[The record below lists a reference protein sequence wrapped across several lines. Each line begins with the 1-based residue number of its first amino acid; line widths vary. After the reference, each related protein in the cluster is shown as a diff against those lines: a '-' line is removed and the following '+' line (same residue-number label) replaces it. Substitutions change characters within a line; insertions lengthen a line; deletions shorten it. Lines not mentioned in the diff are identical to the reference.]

1 MSNDF
6 SVSVTKILSNAGKA
20 LDQAMEQA
28 FSVFDESVGLSF
40 TSDNKVCKVTKETVD
55 GIKRV
60 VIEAEVPGCAKDD
73 VDISTAGNMLN
84 VRWTAKID
92 GTARNYQFAI
102 GSKAD
107 HDSISAKLENGY
119 LTVIV
124 QQKKEEKTET
134 KKVRIE

>member
-1 MSNDF
+1 MGNDF

-20 LDQAMEQA
+20 FDQAMEQA
-28 FSVFDESVGLSF
+28 FSVFDESVDRGF
-40 TSDNKVCKVTKETVD
+40 TSTEQVCKVTKETVD
-55 GIKRV
+55 GVKRV
-60 VIEAEVPGCAKDD
+60 VIEAEVPGCAKGD
-73 VDISTAGNMLN
+73 VDISTSGNMLN
-84 VRWTAKID
+84 IRWTAKID
-92 GTARNYQFAI
+92 GSVRNYQFAI

-124 QQKKEEKTET
+124 QQKKDEKVET